1 MPLPARPDLRIES
14 EETVWAGR
22 FPLERVRFRH
32 RRFDGAWS
40 GTRTWELWRRGRA
53 GAVLP
58 YDPVQDC
65 VVLLEQFRL
74 PAAAAGIEPVLVEIP
89 AGLCDAGEDPITTL
103 RREATE
109 EAGVT
114 VLRLH
119 RIGDYLLTPGG
130 ADEFVGLYAGEVR
143 LPPDGVA
150 AQGGLA
156 AEHEDI
162 RVRAWPAEEAI
173 DAALAGSLPNVVTA
187 VALLWLAARRA
198 TLRQLWTTA

>member
-1 MPLPARPDLRIES
+1 MPLPARPDLLVES

-22 FPLERVRFRH
+22 FPLDRVRFRH

-58 YDPVQDC
+58 YDPVQDR

-89 AGLCDAGEDPITTL
+89 AGLCDPGEDPVTTL
-103 RREATE
+103 RREAAE

-114 VLRLH
+114 MLRLH

-130 ADEFVGLYAGEVR
+130 ADEA
-143 LPPDGVA
+143 
-150 AQGGLA
+150 LA
-156 AEHEDI
+156 AHQRVAEANWRDALKGAGGAA
-162 RVRAWPAEEAI
+162 RVRE
-173 DAALAGSLPNVVTA
+173 
-187 VALLWLAARRA
+187 LLTVARREA
-198 TLRQLWTTA
+198 A

>member
-22 FPLERVRFRH
+22 FPLDRVRFRH

-58 YDPVQDC
+58 YDPVQDR
-65 VVLLEQFRL
+65 VVLLEQYRL
-74 PAAAAGIEPVLVEIP
+74 PAA
-89 AGLCDAGEDPITTL
+89 
-103 RREATE
+103 
-109 EAGVT
+109 
-114 VLRLH
+114 
-119 RIGDYLLTPGG
+119 
-130 ADEFVGLYAGEVR
+130 
-143 LPPDGVA
+143 
-150 AQGGLA
+150 A

-162 RVRAWPAEEAI
+162 RVRIWPAEEAI
-173 DAALAGSLPNVVTA
+173 GAALAGAMPNVVTA

-198 TLRQLWTTA
+198 TLRELWAAA